1 MASSIKFA
9 RFKNATLELF
19 EAPIESTDYIAFSHV
34 WGNWAWRSTDGIPYE
49 IKASEEKAHFIA
61 NDLPALVGDGAFWMD
76 TLTVNQRNPA
86 EVSEIVDKIPTIFR
100 MAKKTIAVRECDGL
114 YDCCI
119 AAVNGFESVTEFV
132 KKFHAHDDEHF
143 DYICAESYLQRLWTL
158 QECLLSHTIE
168 FVVGTNNQP
177 KTPAV
182 RAQTTDDVSVY
193 RHRAERTILADA
205 LWVLAYSFSGSQG
218 IPAMNDF
225 FKAYV
230 HGGTVINPRGAQR
243 TQEEDIHTGSFLKV
257 NRASHRSA
265 TMPRD
270 YIFATMPSF
279 PWYTY
284 PSKEALT
291 MSFGDIYL
299 DLYQQAARSGHAF
312 TCRFTRS
319 MIDATCTDPVIG
331 WLPSQHLPSPT
342 TLGDFL
348 KLVGQRV
355 PENSNASSQHVHVTS
370 VVHIEEF
377 ECDDSPDFVIA
388 LLEASLKNF
397 QEQWEESHRGGE
409 LSKYGSYPS
418 VHWTLDHLDAIR
430 CGWLPTDPEHAIRVS
445 EYNDQTLIRIGPG
458 LEYEEDDLVPG
469 LRSLDETEQEART
482 DETDNVASLF
492 VQARKIL
499 DNMWCAH
506 DPHHI
511 DAAQKGDWA
520 SFKRQMQGLWSKPLL
535 RTVFLLAAMVNC
547 RVPLSAAAW
556 VNKLFVPVYIHHGK
570 FLLSAGLLAKH
581 ARQPK
586 RQRQQPGS
594 LLCVGQ
600 HLPSS
605 DQKAFGKNLYLV
617 DAKSKVPVG
626 LVPDL
631 IPDDQYPYWAGEP
644 SKFRYLATISFL
656 SWEDV
661 QKRLELCF
669 QDLNNGLFPPEDEQ
683 DDEDAD
689 CKQSKLDSGI
699 AVFEALFRG
708 SDHFADKDATT
719 QYMSTSSQPPS
730 RGDIRDSLLSLA
742 RQKYNDVS
750 NVNPPY
756 MLKRQMNFGRTLC
769 ASPTVIQL
777 AVLQTLPMPGPLLN
791 LYRSAVEDP
800 SSVDKNELEQTEEVR
815 RLNAQLKQC
824 ESELLSNVRSWNTQM
839 LAPIKKGLEPIFD
852 ATINKLQNGIDQVE
866 REISSAMKLLE
877 LNLRAQCPEPITVE
891 LDTSIRR
898 ITHKPIALRDME
910 NVFTNGITAFMQEQN
925 DRCCTD
931 IFERSYFR
939 NDMSKVYDKSY
950 RTRPTPGQTVKL
962 AQMEMFEQ
970 LLCDANTNPFKAVY
984 TRLGEAI
991 VSEKQRVKDLLEEHV
1006 GALFRSIEEEFE
1018 RSREVRVALTNEE
1031 AQIMDD
1037 LLNSRVTAAK
1047 VRGIL
1052 EEKLKECGVDVEA
1065 IKAEFTERQSL

>member
-1 MASSIKFA
+1 
-9 RFKNATLELF
+9 
-19 EAPIESTDYIAFSHV
+19 
-34 WGNWAWRSTDGIPYE
+34 
-49 IKASEEKAHFIA
+49 
-61 NDLPALVGDGAFWMD
+61 
-76 TLTVNQRNPA
+76 
-86 EVSEIVDKIPTIFR
+86 
-100 MAKKTIAVRECDGL
+100 
-114 YDCCI
+114 
-119 AAVNGFESVTEFV
+119 
-132 KKFHAHDDEHF
+132 
-143 DYICAESYLQRLWTL
+143 
-158 QECLLSHTIE
+158 
-168 FVVGTNNQP
+168 
-177 KTPAV
+177 V
-182 RAQTTDDVSVY
+182 RAQTTGDNNVY

-299 DLYQQAARSGHAF
+299 DIYQQAARSGHAF
-312 TCRFTRS
+312 TCKFTRS

-458 LEYEEDDLVPG
+458 LEYEEDDLLPG

-556 VNKLFVPVYIHHGK
+556 VNKLFVPVYIRHGK

-586 RQRQQPGS
+586 RQRQQPSS

-600 HLPSS
+600 HLPSPS
-605 DQKAFGKNLYLV
+605 ADRTAFGKNLYLV

-631 IPDDQYPYWAGEP
+631 MPDDRTDERFAKVSCIMYNGFCKYMGNNQVAFAAYP
-644 SKFRYLATISFL
+644 L
-656 SWEDV
+656 S
-661 QKRLELCF
+661 
-669 QDLNNGLFPPEDEQ
+669 
-683 DDEDAD
+683 
-689 CKQSKLDSGI
+689 
-699 AVFEALFRG
+699 
-708 SDHFADKDATT
+708 
-719 QYMSTSSQPPS
+719 
-730 RGDIRDSLLSLA
+730 
-742 RQKYNDVS
+742 
-750 NVNPPY
+750 
-756 MLKRQMNFGRTLC
+756 
-769 ASPTVIQL
+769 
-777 AVLQTLPMPGPLLN
+777 
-791 LYRSAVEDP
+791 
-800 SSVDKNELEQTEEVR
+800 
-815 RLNAQLKQC
+815 
-824 ESELLSNVRSWNTQM
+824 
-839 LAPIKKGLEPIFD
+839 
-852 ATINKLQNGIDQVE
+852 
-866 REISSAMKLLE
+866 
-877 LNLRAQCPEPITVE
+877 
-891 LDTSIRR
+891 
-898 ITHKPIALRDME
+898 
-910 NVFTNGITAFMQEQN
+910 
-925 DRCCTD
+925 
-931 IFERSYFR
+931 
-939 NDMSKVYDKSY
+939 
-950 RTRPTPGQTVKL
+950 
-962 AQMEMFEQ
+962 
-970 LLCDANTNPFKAVY
+970 
-984 TRLGEAI
+984 
-991 VSEKQRVKDLLEEHV
+991 
-1006 GALFRSIEEEFE
+1006 SIETSE
-1018 RSREVRVALTNEE
+1018 T
-1031 AQIMDD
+1031 
-1037 LLNSRVTAAK
+1037 
-1047 VRGIL
+1047 
-1052 EEKLKECGVDVEA
+1052 
-1065 IKAEFTERQSL
+1065 

>member
-1 MASSIKFA
+1 MAPSIKFA

-61 NDLPALVGDGAFWMD
+61 NDLPALVGDDAFWMD
-76 TLTVNQRNPA
+76 TLTVDQRNPA

-119 AAVNGFESVTEFV
+119 AAVNGFESTAEFRQ
-132 KKFHAHDDEHF
+132 KFHAHDDEHF
-143 DYICAESYLQRLWTL
+143 DSICAESYLQRLWTL

-182 RAQTTDDVSVY
+182 RAQTTGDNDIY
-193 RHRAERTILADA
+193 RHRAERLILADA

-230 HGGTVINPRGAQR
+230 HGGTVVNPRSAQR
-243 TQEEDIHTGSFLKV
+243 SQEEDIHTGSFLKV

-319 MIDATCTDPVIG
+319 MIDATCTDPVSG

-355 PENSNASSQHVHVTS
+355 PEKSKVSSQHVHVTS

-377 ECDDSPDFVIA
+377 ECEDSPDFVIA
-388 LLEASLKNF
+388 LLEACLKNF
-397 QEQWEESHRGGE
+397 QGQWQESHRGGE
-409 LSKYGSYPS
+409 LSKYGNYPS
-418 VHWTLDHLDAIR
+418 ARWNLDPLDAQL
-430 CGWLPTDPEHAIRVS
+430 CGWLPTDPEYAIRVF
-445 EYNDQTLIRIGPG
+445 EYNDYSLVRIGPG
-458 LEYEEDDLVPG
+458 LEYEEDDLLPDF
-469 LRSLDETEQEART
+469 RSLDETEQEARK
-482 DETDNVASLF
+482 DETDNVDPLF

-499 DNMWCAH
+499 DNIWCAH

-520 SFKRQMQGLWSKPLL
+520 TFKQQMQGLWSKPLL
-535 RTVFLLAAMVNC
+535 RTMLLLAAMVNC

-586 RQRQQPGS
+586 HQRQEPDS
-594 LLCVGQ
+594 MLCVGQ

-605 DQKAFGKNLYLV
+605 DQTAFGKDLYLV

-631 IPDDQYPYWAGEP
+631 MPDDPTDE
-644 SKFRYLATISFL
+644 KFAKVSCVMYNGFC
-656 SWEDV
+656 
-661 QKRLELCF
+661 KYMG
-669 QDLNNGLFPPEDEQ
+669 NNQ
-683 DDEDAD
+683 VA
-689 CKQSKLDSGI
+689 
-699 AVFEALFRG
+699 
-708 SDHFADKDATT
+708 FAA
-719 QYMSTSSQPPS
+719 
-730 RGDIRDSLLSLA
+730 
-742 RQKYNDVS
+742 
-750 NVNPPY
+750 
-756 MLKRQMNFGRTLC
+756 C
-769 ASPTVIQL
+769 
-777 AVLQTLPMPGPLLN
+777 PL
-791 LYRSAVEDP
+791 
-800 SSVDKNELEQTEEVR
+800 SSVR
-815 RLNAQLKQC
+815 IS
-824 ESELLSNVRSWNTQM
+824 ES
-839 LAPIKKGLEPIFD
+839 
-852 ATINKLQNGIDQVE
+852 
-866 REISSAMKLLE
+866 
-877 LNLRAQCPEPITVE
+877 
-891 LDTSIRR
+891 
-898 ITHKPIALRDME
+898 
-910 NVFTNGITAFMQEQN
+910 
-925 DRCCTD
+925 
-931 IFERSYFR
+931 
-939 NDMSKVYDKSY
+939 
-950 RTRPTPGQTVKL
+950 
-962 AQMEMFEQ
+962 
-970 LLCDANTNPFKAVY
+970 
-984 TRLGEAI
+984 
-991 VSEKQRVKDLLEEHV
+991 
-1006 GALFRSIEEEFE
+1006 
-1018 RSREVRVALTNEE
+1018 
-1031 AQIMDD
+1031 
-1037 LLNSRVTAAK
+1037 
-1047 VRGIL
+1047 
-1052 EEKLKECGVDVEA
+1052 
-1065 IKAEFTERQSL
+1065 

>member
-34 WGNWAWRSTDGIPYE
+34 WGSWAWRSTDGIPYE

-76 TLTVNQRNPA
+76 TLTVDQRNPA

-182 RAQTTDDVSVY
+182 RAQTTGDNNVY

-299 DLYQQAARSGHAF
+299 DIYQQAARSGHAF
-312 TCRFTRS
+312 TCKFTRS

-458 LEYEEDDLVPG
+458 LEYEEDDLLPG

-506 DPHHI
+506 EPHHI

-556 VNKLFVPVYIHHGK
+556 VNKLFVPVYIRHGK

-586 RQRQQPGS
+586 RQRQQPSS

-600 HLPSS
+600 HLPSPS
-605 DQKAFGKNLYLV
+605 ADRTAFGKNLYLV

-631 IPDDQYPYWAGEP
+631 MPDDRTDERFAKVSCIMYNGFCKYMGNNQVAFAAYP
-644 SKFRYLATISFL
+644 L
-656 SWEDV
+656 S
-661 QKRLELCF
+661 
-669 QDLNNGLFPPEDEQ
+669 
-683 DDEDAD
+683 
-689 CKQSKLDSGI
+689 
-699 AVFEALFRG
+699 
-708 SDHFADKDATT
+708 
-719 QYMSTSSQPPS
+719 
-730 RGDIRDSLLSLA
+730 
-742 RQKYNDVS
+742 
-750 NVNPPY
+750 
-756 MLKRQMNFGRTLC
+756 
-769 ASPTVIQL
+769 
-777 AVLQTLPMPGPLLN
+777 
-791 LYRSAVEDP
+791 
-800 SSVDKNELEQTEEVR
+800 
-815 RLNAQLKQC
+815 
-824 ESELLSNVRSWNTQM
+824 
-839 LAPIKKGLEPIFD
+839 
-852 ATINKLQNGIDQVE
+852 
-866 REISSAMKLLE
+866 
-877 LNLRAQCPEPITVE
+877 
-891 LDTSIRR
+891 
-898 ITHKPIALRDME
+898 
-910 NVFTNGITAFMQEQN
+910 
-925 DRCCTD
+925 
-931 IFERSYFR
+931 
-939 NDMSKVYDKSY
+939 
-950 RTRPTPGQTVKL
+950 
-962 AQMEMFEQ
+962 
-970 LLCDANTNPFKAVY
+970 
-984 TRLGEAI
+984 
-991 VSEKQRVKDLLEEHV
+991 
-1006 GALFRSIEEEFE
+1006 SIETSE
-1018 RSREVRVALTNEE
+1018 T
-1031 AQIMDD
+1031 
-1037 LLNSRVTAAK
+1037 
-1047 VRGIL
+1047 
-1052 EEKLKECGVDVEA
+1052 
-1065 IKAEFTERQSL
+1065 

>member
-1 MASSIKFA
+1 M
-9 RFKNATLELF
+9 
-19 EAPIESTDYIAFSHV
+19 
-34 WGNWAWRSTDGIPYE
+34 
-49 IKASEEKAHFIA
+49 
-61 NDLPALVGDGAFWMD
+61 
-76 TLTVNQRNPA
+76 
-86 EVSEIVDKIPTIFR
+86 
-100 MAKKTIAVRECDGL
+100 
-114 YDCCI
+114 
-119 AAVNGFESVTEFV
+119 
-132 KKFHAHDDEHF
+132 
-143 DYICAESYLQRLWTL
+143 
-158 QECLLSHTIE
+158 
-168 FVVGTNNQP
+168 
-177 KTPAV
+177 

-631 IPDDQYPYWAGEP
+631 IPDDRTDERFAKVSCIMYSGFCKYMGNNQVAFAAYP
-644 SKFRYLATISFL
+644 L
-656 SWEDV
+656 S
-661 QKRLELCF
+661 
-669 QDLNNGLFPPEDEQ
+669 
-683 DDEDAD
+683 
-689 CKQSKLDSGI
+689 
-699 AVFEALFRG
+699 
-708 SDHFADKDATT
+708 
-719 QYMSTSSQPPS
+719 
-730 RGDIRDSLLSLA
+730 
-742 RQKYNDVS
+742 
-750 NVNPPY
+750 
-756 MLKRQMNFGRTLC
+756 
-769 ASPTVIQL
+769 
-777 AVLQTLPMPGPLLN
+777 
-791 LYRSAVEDP
+791 
-800 SSVDKNELEQTEEVR
+800 
-815 RLNAQLKQC
+815 
-824 ESELLSNVRSWNTQM
+824 
-839 LAPIKKGLEPIFD
+839 
-852 ATINKLQNGIDQVE
+852 
-866 REISSAMKLLE
+866 
-877 LNLRAQCPEPITVE
+877 
-891 LDTSIRR
+891 
-898 ITHKPIALRDME
+898 
-910 NVFTNGITAFMQEQN
+910 
-925 DRCCTD
+925 
-931 IFERSYFR
+931 
-939 NDMSKVYDKSY
+939 
-950 RTRPTPGQTVKL
+950 
-962 AQMEMFEQ
+962 
-970 LLCDANTNPFKAVY
+970 
-984 TRLGEAI
+984 
-991 VSEKQRVKDLLEEHV
+991 
-1006 GALFRSIEEEFE
+1006 SIETSE
-1018 RSREVRVALTNEE
+1018 T
-1031 AQIMDD
+1031 
-1037 LLNSRVTAAK
+1037 
-1047 VRGIL
+1047 
-1052 EEKLKECGVDVEA
+1052 
-1065 IKAEFTERQSL
+1065 